1 MRQRQDA
8 DPISNSDSLIRPL
21 VLYPPF
27 IMTGSF
33 LDPKVKPYTTE
44 EFNKQAQALLDLIA
58 KCEELENQ
66 SKEDKFLKEHFQI
79 IDCR

>member
-1 MRQRQDA
+1 MNQ
-8 DPISNSDSLIRPL
+8 
-21 VLYPPF
+21 
-27 IMTGSF
+27 
-33 LDPKVKPYTTE
+33 KPYTTE
-44 EFNKQAQALLDLIA
+44 EFNKQAKQLLDLIA

>member
-21 VLYPPF
+21 VLYSPF
-27 IMTGSF
+27 IMNQ
-33 LDPKVKPYTTE
+33 KPYTTE
-44 EFNKQAQALLDLIA
+44 EFNKQAKQLLDLIA
-58 KCEELENQ
+58 KCEELENKPQ
-66 SKEDKFLKEHFQI
+66 SGVDKFFNEHFQI

>member
-21 VLYPPF
+21 VLYSPF
-27 IMTGSF
+27 IMSQ
-33 LDPKVKPYTTE
+33 KPYTTE
-44 EFNKQAQALLDLIA
+44 EFNKQAKQLLDLIA
-58 KCEELENQ
+58 KCEELENRPV
-66 SKEDKFLKEHFQI
+66 SGVDKYFKEHFQI